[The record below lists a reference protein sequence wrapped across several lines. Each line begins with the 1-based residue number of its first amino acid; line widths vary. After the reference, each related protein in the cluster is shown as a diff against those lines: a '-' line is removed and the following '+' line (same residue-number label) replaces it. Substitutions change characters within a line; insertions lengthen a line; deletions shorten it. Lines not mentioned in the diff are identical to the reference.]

1 MIYIKPNNDNTVTLG
16 GTVATKEML
25 DSGYIQYDGVIPE
38 LTNEFQHLELVN
50 GVLTIVEDTL
60 ASKEKLRQEAKTTRD
75 NALEANTYTLPD
87 GSVYQ
92 VRPKDLPNF
101 QTAVQLGVDTDW
113 VLADNSVRLTTVA
126 ELQEI
131 LNAGVTQAKTIYDTY
146 MATLKT
152 IGV

>member
-1 MIYIKPNNDNTVTLG
+1 MIYIKPNNDNTVILG
-16 GTVATKEML
+16 GTVATQEML
-25 DSGYIQYDGVIPE
+25 DNGYIQYKGVIPK

-50 GVLTIVEDTL
+50 GVLTVVEDTL
-60 ASKEKLRQEAKTTRD
+60 ASKEKLRQDAKAIRD

-101 QTAVQLGVDTDW
+101 QTAIQLGVDTDW
-113 VLADNSVRLTTVA
+113 VLANNSVRFTTIA
-126 ELQEI
+126 ELQTI
-131 LNAGVTQAKTIYDTY
+131 LSAGVAQAKTIYDTY